1 MIFSEREHSTDGKN
15 LSPQKAEGRPSQV
28 EETVKCKGLEVGKK
42 KCVKGLKQMP
52 AGISLENN
60 TENGLR

>member
-1 MIFSEREHSTDGKN
+1 MKRTY
-15 LSPQKAEGRPSQV
+15 QKTEVRLLHV
-28 EETVKCKGLEVGKK
+28 EETFKCKDLELEKK

-52 AGISLENN
+52 AGISLEN